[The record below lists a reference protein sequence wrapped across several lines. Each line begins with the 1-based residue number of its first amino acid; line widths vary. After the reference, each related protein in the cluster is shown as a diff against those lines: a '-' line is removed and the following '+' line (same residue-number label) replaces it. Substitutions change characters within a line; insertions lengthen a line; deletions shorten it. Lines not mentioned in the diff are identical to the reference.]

1 MPPLNPFALAER
13 LLDGIRLTP
22 GQLAQL
28 RAINAKYYTAL
39 ASPERDP
46 GAAGRGPADLQL
58 LVAADI
64 REMLTDDQR
73 DVFDRN
79 LLGVISARSEPDE

>member
-1 MPPLNPFALAER
+1 MPPMNPFTLAER

-28 RAINAKYYTAL
+28 RAINTKYYTAL
-39 ASPERDP
+39 ASLERDP

-58 LVAADI
+58 LIAADI

-79 LLGVISARSEPDE
+79 LAAIISARPEAGE